1 MKWTSVLLAVT
12 AMVLF
17 GAVALASEGKPQTTC
32 PVSGKPI
39 DRATSP
45 HVDWQGQRIFFCC
58 NACPAKLKA
67 DPEGFFAKAAE
78 AGVVFDNVQTTCPVS
93 GEKLDE
99 TMAKK
104 MASDVAADA
113 RTWATQR
120 GRNVEL
126 ADEAVRES
134 RSFTEQEAIRA
145 TPKLPRS
152 PPPAADG
159 SGRTQF
165 TALPSLAKMK
175 TMTQTAARAPNLITV
190 RRFWRLAPQRTP
202 T

>member
-1 MKWTSVLLAVT
+1 MKRTSVLLAVT

-99 TMAKK
+99 MGKPTHLDYKGRRVMFCCGSCEKSFK
-104 MASDVAADA
+104 ADP
-113 RTWATQR
+113 
-120 GRNVEL
+120 EKHL
-126 ADEAVRES
+126 A
-134 RSFTEQEAIRA
+134 
-145 TPKLPRS
+145 KLPGEQ
-152 PPPAADG
+152 PAG
-159 SGRTQF
+159 T
-165 TALPSLAKMK
+165 
-175 TMTQTAARAPNLITV
+175 
-190 RRFWRLAPQRTP
+190 
-202 T
+202 